1 MMTLTKRV
9 LVISMVGCA
18 GLAMGQDADKPL
30 LSGPEVNDSRP
41 ALVEENFGGEMKMGK
56 ARLGAMDAIP
66 ANDLRQIL
74 RDLGSPEADP
84 LIRLSEEQ
92 VERIRELMRE
102 YEQDRRAYLQEN
114 REEFEALRQA
124 AGIGG
129 DRGRP
134 EAAERDMREPEG
146 QERAGRQARP
156 RAERGPVGEEGPE
169 RGPRR
174 GPAGAGAE
182 PTPEQ
187 EAARREL
194 RAFMQAGPSSGDLQ
208 RRIFAELSPEQQQ
221 FIDEEV
227 LLRAEE
233 RAQERD
239 MAMLE
244 RRRRDRAEE
253 APGAR
258 PGRTPGQAQ
267 AGNRQRIDWS
277 QVYSEDGS
285 INLEA
290 LPERIRQR
298 IENLDDEQRQRVLDA
313 LKKRF
318 ETGERLRAGDGG

>member
-1 MMTLTKRV
+1 
-9 LVISMVGCA
+9 
-18 GLAMGQDADKPL
+18 
-30 LSGPEVNDSRP
+30 
-41 ALVEENFGGEMKMGK
+41 
-56 ARLGAMDAIP
+56 
-66 ANDLRQIL
+66 
-74 RDLGSPEADP
+74 
-84 LIRLSEEQ
+84 
-92 VERIRELMRE
+92 
-102 YEQDRRAYLQEN
+102 
-114 REEFEALRQA
+114 
-124 AGIGG
+124 
-129 DRGRP
+129 
-134 EAAERDMREPEG
+134 
-146 QERAGRQARP
+146 
-156 RAERGPVGEEGPE
+156 
-169 RGPRR
+169 
-174 GPAGAGAE
+174 
-182 PTPEQ
+182 
-187 EAARREL
+187 
-194 RAFMQAGPSSGDLQ
+194 MQAGPSSGDLQ

-258 PGRTPGQAQ
+258 PGRAPGQAQ